1 MDYEKLSQEMKRFAT
16 GFAIGL
22 IAFAVANVAAYF
34 YRSSPPDA
42 FPAYQCYGFPFL
54 VWVRSGI
61 APPMS
66 VMALCS
72 DIAIAVV
79 FSAAV
84 GWFWGRRVAR
94 GRRKV

>member
-1 MDYEKLSQEMKRFAT
+1 MDYEKVSQQMKRFAT

-22 IAFAVANVAAYF
+22 IAFAVANVVSYF
-34 YRSSPPDA
+34 YRSSPADA
-42 FPAYQCYGFPFL
+42 TYAAEFYGFPFV
-54 VWVRSGI
+54 VWIRCGI
-61 APPMS
+61 PVPMR
-66 VMALCS
+66 VMALCC

-79 FSAAV
+79 VSAAV

>member
-1 MDYEKLSQEMKRFAT
+1 MKRAAT
-16 GFAIGL
+16 GFGIGL

-34 YRSSPPDA
+34 YRSSPADA

-66 VMALCS
+66 VTALWS
-72 DIAIAVV
+72 DIATAVV

>member
-1 MDYEKLSQEMKRFAT
+1 MKRAAT
-16 GFAIGL
+16 GFGIGL

-34 YRSSPPDA
+34 YRSSPADA
-42 FPAYQCYGFPFL
+42 TYAAEFYGFPFV
-54 VWVRSGI
+54 VWIRSGI

-66 VMALCS
+66 VTALWS
-72 DIAIAVV
+72 DIATAVV

-94 GRRKV
+94 GRRKL